1 MRLPR
6 EGSVLCLDLLRG
18 GRVLWQHRR
27 RDLWRRSILGLEYAK
42 LRRER
47 ITPCVSSFVSIL
59 GSRNVPSLPYVQE
72 GRFMYVRTIER
83 NRQTVSVG
91 CAPTP
96 IQYFAR
102 SMSSRMSLCCLPDV
116 SYESFLGT
124 GSYVPITSRGLL
136 FRAVLW
142 PKKED

>member
-1 MRLPR
+1 M
-6 EGSVLCLDLLRG
+6 
-18 GRVLWQHRR
+18 
-27 RDLWRRSILGLEYAK
+27 
-42 LRRER
+42 
-47 ITPCVSSFVSIL
+47 
-59 GSRNVPSLPYVQE
+59 
-72 GRFMYVRTIER
+72 RTIER

-102 SMSSRMSLCCLPDV
+102 SISSRMSLCCLPDV

-142 PKKED
+142 SKKKISIRRRPLFFLVPSLAKETPWVERTLRGQQQCCRRGHSSVRSGLILF